1 MGSAA
6 KTVCVTGSTGFIGS
20 WLVMRLMERGYMVRA
35 TVQRDPDNMKKVK
48 HLLELPG
55 AKTNLTIWNA
65 DLTEEGSFDEAIKG
79 CSGVFHVA
87 SPMDFNSKDPEN
99 EVIKPAIN
107 GVLDIMKACLK
118 AKTVRRLVFTSSA
131 GILSVSERHK
141 HMLDET
147 CWGDLE
153 FCKKVK
159 MTGWMYFVSK
169 ELAEQEA
176 LKFAKE
182 NNIDFVSIIPSLVVG
197 PFLMPTMPPSLYTAL
212 CPITG
217 NEAHY
222 MIMKQSQ
229 FVHVD
234 DLCLAH
240 IFLFEHPESE
250 GRYMCSACDANIHD
264 IAKLINTKYPEYNVP
279 TKFKNIPD
287 ELELVRF
294 SSKKIKDMGFQFKY
308 TLEDMYTG
316 AIDACRE
323 KGLLP
328 KAAETPSNGIMEK

>member
-20 WLVMRLMERGYMVRA
+20 WLVMRLMEGGYTVRA

-65 DLTEEGSFDEAIKG
+65 DLTEEGSFDEAING

-99 EVIKPAIN
+99 EVIKPSIN
-107 GVLDIMKACLK
+107 GVLDIMKACQK

-131 GILSVSERHK
+131 GTLNAVEHQK
-141 HMLDET
+141 QMCDES
-147 CWGDLE
+147 CWSDVE
-153 FCKKVK
+153 FCRRVK

-169 ELAEQEA
+169 TLAEQEA
-176 LKFAKE
+176 WKFAQE
-182 NNIDFVSIIPSLVVG
+182 HDIDFITIIPSLVVG
-197 PFLMPTMPPSLYTAL
+197 SFLMPTLPPSLTTAL
-212 CPITG
+212 SPITG

-222 MIMKQSQ
+222 SIIKQGQ
-229 FVHVD
+229 YVHLD

-240 IFLFEHPESE
+240 IFLFEHPKSE
-250 GRYMCSACDANIHD
+250 GRYICSASEATIHD
-264 IAKLINTKYPEYNVP
+264 IAKLINSKYPEYNVP

-294 SSKKIKDMGFQFKY
+294 SSKKIKDMGFEFKY
-308 TLEDMYTG
+308 SLEDMYTG
-316 AIDACRE
+316 AIDTCKE

-328 KAAETPSNGIMEK
+328 KAAENPSNGITEK